1 MDFEQG
7 KSKGR
12 LPGTGFGTRMV
23 LLIGTNMAIIALF
36 TVVATIF
43 GVDTSS
49 ITGLIAF
56 SAVFGFGGAFI
67 SLAMSKWI
75 AKRSTGAQVI
85 ETPQNATEQWLV
97 DTVGRLAAGAGIDM
111 PEVAVY
117 QSDDVNAFATGAK
130 RNDALVAVSTGL
142 LQQMQA
148 DEVEAVLAHEVSHVA
163 NGDMVTLTLIQGVI
177 NTFVILI
184 SRLIAQLVTD
194 FLTRGRGGRGVYYM
208 VVIVIQVILGF
219 LASTIVMWF
228 SRRRE
233 FRADA
238 GSGALVGNQKM
249 IQALEALQRDRPGTP
264 LPDSVNAMGIR
275 SSGTRGIEKL
285 FKSHP
290 PIEERIAALRV
301 APPVS

>member
-7 KSKGR
+7 KTKGKA
-12 LPGTGFGTRMV
+12 PGSGFGTRLA

-36 TVVATIF
+36 TVVAAIF
-43 GVDTSS
+43 GVDTNSLA
-49 ITGLIAF
+49 GLAVF
-56 SAVFGFGGAFI
+56 SALFGFGGAFI

-75 AKRSTGAQVI
+75 AKRSTGAHVI
-85 ETPQNATEQWLV
+85 ETPQNETERWLV
-97 DTVGRLAAGAGIDM
+97 NTVSRLAQGAGIDM
-111 PEVAVY
+111 PEVAIY
-117 QSDDVNAFATGAK
+117 PSDDVNAFATGAK
-130 RNDALVAVSTGL
+130 RNDALVAVSGGL

-184 SRLIAQLVTD
+184 SRLLAQVVTN
-194 FLTRGRGGRGVYYM
+194 FLTRGRGGRGIYFM
-208 VVIVIQVILGF
+208 VVIALQLVLGF
-219 LASTIVMWF
+219 FASMIVMWF

-233 FRADA
+233 FRADS

-249 IQALEALQRDRPGTP
+249 VQALEALQRGRVGTP

-275 SSGTRGIEKL
+275 PSGTGGIKKL
-285 FKSHP
+285 LMSHP
-290 PIEERIAALRV
+290 PIEDRIAALR
-301 APPVS
+301 P

>member
-1 MDFEQG
+1 MDLDQD
-7 KSKGR
+7 KAKGR

-36 TVVATIF
+36 TLVAAILGF
-43 GVDTSS
+43 DTSS
-49 ITGLIAF
+49 IGGLAVF

-67 SLAMSKWI
+67 SLAASKWI

-85 ETPQNATEQWLV
+85 ETPANDTERWLV
-97 DTVGRLAAGAGIDM
+97 DTVGRLAAGAGIDT

-117 QSDDVNAFATGAK
+117 PSDDVNAFATGAK
-130 RNDALVAVSTGL
+130 RNDALVAVSSGL
-142 LQQMQA
+142 LQQMRA
-148 DEVEAVLAHEVSHVA
+148 DEAEAVLAHEVSHVA

-177 NTFVILI
+177 NTFVILV

-194 FLTRGRGGRGVYYM
+194 TLTRGRGGRGVYFL
-208 VVIVIQVILGF
+208 VVIVLQVILGF
-219 LASTIVMWF
+219 FASMIVMWF

-238 GSGALVGNQKM
+238 GSGALVGNPKM

-264 LPDSVNAMGIR
+264 LPDAVNAMGIR
-275 SSGTRGIEKL
+275 ASGTGGLKKL
-285 FKSHP
+285 LMSHP
-290 PIEERIAALRV
+290 PIEDRIAALR
-301 APPVS
+301 

>member
-7 KSKGR
+7 KAKGK
-12 LPGTGFGTRMV
+12 LPGTGFGARMV

-67 SLAMSKWI
+67 SLAISKWI

-85 ETPQNATEQWLV
+85 ETPKNATEQWLV

-194 FLTRGRGGRGVYYM
+194 FLTRGRGGRGVYFM

-219 LASTIVMWF
+219 FASTIVMWF

-290 PIEERIAALRV
+290 PIEERIAALREV
-301 APPVS
+301 PPVS